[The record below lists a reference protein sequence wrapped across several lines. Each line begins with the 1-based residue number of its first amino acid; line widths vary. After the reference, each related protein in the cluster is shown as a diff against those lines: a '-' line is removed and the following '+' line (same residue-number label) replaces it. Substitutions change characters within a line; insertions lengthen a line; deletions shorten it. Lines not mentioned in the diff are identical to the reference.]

1 MGQRT
6 WCLQQFKTEDRKEK
20 RRKFRSSSSLGM
32 SHRSFAFTPTAL
44 RSLEQERD
52 LLERRR
58 HQRKLT
64 EPAVSG
70 YLLRKEARERATVSR
85 KNPGVPSVP
94 LVCRDP
100 VVQNALYT
108 GDVEAVKTLFPKGS
122 PDKLVIK
129 PEGGA
134 MRWVADGAVRGRF
147 FSFTGFGWTRLL
159 LQRIYSKHIAE
170 I

>member
-1 MGQRT
+1 
-6 WCLQQFKTEDRKEK
+6 
-20 RRKFRSSSSLGM
+20 M

-58 HQRKLT
+58 HQRKLI
-64 EPAVSG
+64 EPTVNG
-70 YLLRKEARERATVSR
+70 YLLRKEARERATLSR
-85 KNPGVPSVP
+85 KNPEEPSAP
-94 LVCRDP
+94 LLCRDL

-108 GDVEAVKTLFPKGS
+108 GDVEAVKNLFPKGS

-134 MRWVADGAVRGRF
+134 MRWVADGRIRG
-147 FSFTGFGWTRLL
+147 TEVLL
-159 LQRIYSKHIAE
+159 IRWA
-170 I
+170 